1 MWVFLGRFS
10 RVYRDPFSSH
20 GSKYNNLSLLSSS
33 TKALMLEE
41 DKLSNTQNPKS
52 QRSVFKLTL
61 MRRLLDFSRKI
72 FIKE

>member
-1 MWVFLGRFS
+1 
-10 RVYRDPFSSH
+10 
-20 GSKYNNLSLLSSS
+20 
-33 TKALMLEE
+33 LEE